1 MCGLVLAFSKRG
13 KNTGDYVY
21 QLFNKQRTRGQ
32 QGFGFLCIQD
42 GKLVKVH
49 RAKWGHE
56 IEKELKGDKSDIILF
71 HHRFPTSTKNTVGT
85 THPMFVSNPALKY
98 DYYFAHNG
106 VITNTDLLKKE
117 HEKLGYK
124 YNTEFHEQTKAVYA
138 DGTEEVLDS
147 EKSVHNDSES
157 LAIELARWIEGLTKS
172 IDTRGGAAFWGI
184 SLEKGTNNVVNL
196 YFGKNKGRDLKM
208 FDNKNWLAISSESGE
223 DLVDMVLHTVDIH
236 TYEMDEQALL
246 IDEAKPVE
254 TKTVTTTH
262 ETYKE
267 RERRMGFDDKK
278 TAPLAL
284 PYKSEVDIHSTND
297 INKKGSLIP
306 SPFVLMDAYYTYNQ
320 ACDTGFPI
328 DEFYPTWVDGEK
340 FWVPMQFRENIE
352 RPFFTGMIDS
362 TMVSQVLNQKAVDM
376 LHTHIKTLLKLEDT
390 IQELNDCIDN
400 EWISEDTYLK
410 EGNETELK
418 IEEVNELISALGLP
432 IEFCEDEIDKAR
444 DAHSFI
450 TSVIVTDADLKNI
463 NK

>member
-21 QLFNKQRTRGQ
+21 SLFNKQKGRGQ

-71 HHRFPTSTKNTVGT
+71 HHRFPTSTKNTLGT
-85 THPMFVSNPALKY
+85 THPMFVSNDALKY

-184 SLEKGTNNVVNL
+184 SLEKGTNNVVNI

-223 DLVDMVLHTVDIH
+223 DLVDMVLHTVDIN
-236 TYEMDEQALL
+236 TYEMDERALL

-254 TKTVTTTH
+254 TKITH
-262 ETYKE
+262 SHYETYKE
-267 RERRMGFDDKK
+267 REQRMGFDDKK
-278 TAPLAL
+278 TAPLSL
-284 PYKSEVDIHSTND
+284 PYKSEVDVHSTID
-297 INKKGSLIP
+297 IGENGKLIP
-306 SPFVLMDAYYTYNQ
+306 SPYALMDAYYTYNQ
-320 ACDTGFPI
+320 ACDTGLPLSEFTPVFI
-328 DEFYPTWVDGEK
+328 DNRKY
-340 FWVPMQFRENIE
+340 WVPLQFRHSGE
-352 RPFFTGMIDS
+352 RPFFTGLMDFNDNIS
-362 TMVSQVLNQKAVDM
+362 KEQNEKAIGILDG
-376 LHTHIKTLLKLEDT
+376 IIEKIIENEDT
-390 IQELNDCIDN
+390 IADMEECLSKNYV
-400 EWISEDTYLK
+400 SEDTYLK
-410 EGNETELK
+410 EVVGCENE
-418 IEEVNELISALGLP
+418 IEKLHESMSTLGLP
-432 IEFCEDEIDKAR
+432 ENFYLDRLDAAR
-444 DAHSFI
+444 DVHDYQSSI
-450 TSVIVTDADLKNI
+450 PVTDDNLQII
-463 NK
+463 N